1 MAGKFETFNSLVE
14 EFNKKHGVNFSFER
28 YETKVKQTEHMRSFF
43 TGGGGLSAADFSYR
57 TVARELFRESVES
70 MIAKKV
76 NSVDHTDFLNDF
88 DKLMDNYREY
98 CTQTGDPAPGKNGG
112 WGNNSEMIDDMQG
125 KINDIPDDKSDFIKN
140 SYIKRSLRLRDM
152 RADLESMEKDGKSAT
167 AEELSRAIVYKRAL
181 EKTIK
186 ERSFGWRAI
195 HWFQGPAEKRDLELI
210 NKFIAKYE
218 KEDFY
223 TKANEFA
230 DEKAVGAVKS
240 KLEAAREEIKA
251 KELLRPRRLKDVNL
265 AEERLRN
272 QKVNAHVSK
281 QAAICLEESLL
292 DDNNKNII
300 AGTIVNIGMDA
311 MRKMWGE
318 FEKATTV
325 EAKENAIIKH
335 MQALFNETH
344 RWLVNGVKFND
355 ETKEHD
361 RIVASQRIT
370 NLMLKQYS
378 PATSESTYDK
388 FCDNYLISDKNF
400 MDGFMRSNFSIN
412 KLNENQL
419 EDIMKELKDDID
431 GKRKIRISDKDMAT
445 KNVGTSKKNS
455 SAPAIESR
463 AKTH

>member
-1 MAGKFETFNSLVE
+1 
-14 EFNKKHGVNFSFER
+14 
-28 YETKVKQTEHMRSFF
+28 
-43 TGGGGLSAADFSYR
+43 
-57 TVARELFRESVES
+57 
-70 MIAKKV
+70 
-76 NSVDHTDFLNDF
+76 
-88 DKLMDNYREY
+88 
-98 CTQTGDPAPGKNGG
+98 
-112 WGNNSEMIDDMQG
+112 
-125 KINDIPDDKSDFIKN
+125 
-140 SYIKRSLRLRDM
+140 M
-152 RADLESMEKDGKSAT
+152 RADLESMEKNEKTAT
-167 AEELSRAIVYKRAL
+167 VEELSRAIVYQRAL

-186 ERSFGWRAI
+186 ERSFFWKAT

-230 DEKAVGAVKS
+230 DEKAVGEVKS
-240 KLEAAREEIKA
+240 KLEAAREAIKA
-251 KELLRPRRLKDVNL
+251 KELLRPRRLNDVNQ

-272 QKVNAHVSK
+272 QKVREHVSK
-281 QAAICLEESLL
+281 QVVVCLGESLL

-300 AGTIVNIGMDA
+300 AGAIVNIGMGA

-318 FEKATTV
+318 FNKATTV

-335 MQALFNETH
+335 TQALFNETH
-344 RWLVNGVKFND
+344 RWLLNGVKFND

-378 PATSESTYDK
+378 PATSESAYDK
-388 FCDNYLISDKNF
+388 FCDNYLISDEKF
-400 MDGFMRSNFSIN
+400 MDGFMRSNFSITQM
-412 KLNENQL
+412 NENQL
-419 EDIMKELKDDID
+419 ADIMKELKDDID
-431 GKRKIRISDKDMAT
+431 GKRKIHISDKDMAS
-445 KNVGTSKKNS
+445 KNVGTSKKNN